1 MQTKSQ
7 IVTTQAVIA
16 SEAKQSPSRKE
27 EIASSQKTLLAMTRA
42 EQLPQ
47 ILEQI
52 ASNLYKGENEAVAD
66 LVQQALDQEMA
77 PADILNGGLI
87 AGMDEVGKDFKAGE
101 LFVPEVLI
109 AARAMH
115 AGMNVLRPLLA
126 ESDVPSAGKYV
137 IGTVQGDLHDIGKNL
152 VKMMLEGAGF
162 ETIDLG
168 TDVRPDDFVAAVQE
182 HHPQLLGMS
191 ALLTTTMPGM
201 KATIEAL
208 EEAGLRDVVKIMIG
222 GAPVTAAFAEQI
234 GADAYAPDAA
244 TAVDVARSLVA

>member
-1 MQTKSQ
+1 MHSKS
-7 IVTTQAVIA
+7 
-16 SEAKQSPSRKE
+16 S
-27 EIASSQKTLLAMTRA
+27 
-42 EQLPQ
+42 

-52 ASNLYKGENEAVAD
+52 ASNLYRGEDKVVPT
-66 LVQQALDQEMA
+66 LVQQALDQGMT
-77 PADILNGGLI
+77 PAEILSGGLI
-87 AGMDEVGKDFKAGE
+87 VGMDEVGRDFKAGE

-126 ESDVPSAGKYV
+126 ETGVPSAGKYV

-168 TDVRPDDFVAAVQE
+168 TDVKPAGFVVAVQE
-182 HHPQLLGMS
+182 HQPQLLGMS

-208 EEAGLRDVVKIMIG
+208 EEAGLREVVKIMVG

-234 GADAYAPDAA
+234 GADGYAPDAA
-244 TAVDVARSLVA
+244 AAVDVARSLIG

>member
-1 MQTKSQ
+1 MNSQ
-7 IVTTQAVIA
+7 P
-16 SEAKQSPSRKE
+16 K
-27 EIASSQKTLLAMTRA
+27 
-42 EQLPQ
+42 

-52 ASNLYKGENEAVAD
+52 ASNLYNGEDGVVAD
-66 LVQQALDQEMA
+66 LVQQALDQGMT
-77 PADILNGGLI
+77 PAEILNGGLI
-87 AGMDEVGKDFKAGE
+87 AGMDEVGKGFKGGE

-126 ESDVPSAGKYV
+126 ESAVLSAGKYV

-152 VKMMLEGAGF
+152 VRMMLEGAGF

-168 TDVRPDDFVAAVQE
+168 TDIKPDTFVAAVRE
-182 HHPQLLGMS
+182 HQPQLLGMS

-208 EEAGLRDVVKIMIG
+208 EEAGLRDAVKIMVG

-244 TAVDVARSLVA
+244 TAVDVARGLVA